1 MRRSPRQRGQ
11 TLPWRA
17 SEEAVH
23 AGSFDAVIGIALR
36 DARGSTIGEGLLDP
50 DAIAEIADELE
61 VVLLLATLR
70 VSPPRSTPPRS

>member
-11 TLPWRA
+11 ILPWRA
-17 SEEAVH
+17 SEEAV
-23 AGSFDAVIGIALR
+23 
-36 DARGSTIGEGLLDP
+36 IGEGLLDP

-70 VSPPRSTPPRS
+70 VSPPRSTPPS

>member
-1 MRRSPRQRGQ
+1 MRRSPRQGGQ
-11 TLPWRA
+11 ILPWRA

-23 AGSFDAVIGIALR
+23 AGSFDAVIGTALR
-36 DARGSTIGEGLLDP
+36 DGRSTIGEGRLDP

>member
-17 SEEAVH
+17 SEEAV
-23 AGSFDAVIGIALR
+23 
-36 DARGSTIGEGLLDP
+36 IGEGLLDP

>member
-1 MRRSPRQRGQ
+1 MRRSSRQRGQ

-17 SEEAVH
+17 SEEAVR